1 MEPLKLRVIT
11 SILTGQGFFSSLG
24 KAPFVV
30 KWMLQFTHQLFL
42 HLGILAGLCS
52 GTALKVV
59 KAIKAVL
66 LKISIDLSR

>member
-1 MEPLKLRVIT
+1 MEYLKPAVIT
-11 SILTGQGFFSSLG
+11 PILTGWGLFSSLG

-30 KWMLQFTHQLFL
+30 KWMLQFMHQLFL
-42 HLGILAGLCS
+42 HTEFPARLCS

-66 LKISIDLSR
+66 FKIYTDIP